1 VQYVAV
7 LSGWGVDAERI
18 QAAINAKVP
27 SSERVQVPRGG
38 VLWVFALKG

>member
-18 QAAINAKVP
+18 QAAINAKAP
-27 SSERVQVPRGG
+27 SSEQGQVPRGG
-38 VLWVFALKG
+38 VLFVFALTE